1 MALNKTIFIGRMV
14 KDADVKI
21 LGDSKCA
28 NFTIAV
34 DRGFKS
40 KNPDAPTADFIPIT
54 AWRSTAEFVE
64 RYFPKG
70 KQIYVCGSLET
81 YSYDNKDG
89 QKVYAFKINA
99 DEVGFADSAKSDN
112 GGNGNTQNTGN
123 TFPDMNNTSGGFSQF
138 PPMGDFENDDLPF

>member
-14 KDADVKI
+14 KDADVK
-21 LGDSKCA
+21 LHGEAKCA

-34 DRGFKS
+34 DRRFKS
-40 KNPDAPTADFIPIT
+40 KNPDAPTADFIPVT

-81 YSYDNKDG
+81 YSYDKDG

-112 GGNGNTQNTGN
+112 GGNGNMQNAGN
-123 TFPDMNNTSGGFSQF
+123 ADMDMSNNGNFSPF
-138 PPMGDFENDDLPF
+138 PPMGNFEDDDLPF